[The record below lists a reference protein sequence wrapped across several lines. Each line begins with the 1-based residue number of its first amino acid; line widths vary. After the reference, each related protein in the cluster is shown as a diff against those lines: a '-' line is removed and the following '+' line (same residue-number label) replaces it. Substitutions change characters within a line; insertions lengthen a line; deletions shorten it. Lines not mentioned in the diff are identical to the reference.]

1 MLSRRSAALRRL
13 YSLYAPFYD
22 ALLTGFTRPGRATSV
37 RLAALQPGERV
48 LIPGC
53 GTGLDFAHLPK
64 DVDLVAGDF
73 APPMVARARRAAEKA
88 GFDPEAVLALDA
100 TRLPFPDASFDVVLL
115 HLIVAVVPDPQA
127 AVTEA
132 RRVLKPGGRL
142 GLFDKFAPDDQP
154 LAPWRRAV
162 NPLIAFLV
170 TDVTRQAGPLLQ
182 RAGFTKEADVPVR
195 MNGLFRAIRAR

>member
-1 MLSRRSAALRRL
+1 MSARRSAALRRL

-22 ALLTGFTRPGRATSV
+22 ALLTRFTRPGRAASV

-73 APPMVARARRAAEKA
+73 APPMVARARRAAERA
-88 GFDPEAVLALDA
+88 GFDPEAVQTLDA
-100 TRLPFPDASFDVVLL
+100 SRLPFPDASFDAVLL
-115 HLIVAVVPDPQA
+115 HLIVAVVPNPE
-127 AVTEA
+127 AVVAEA
-132 RRVLKPGGRL
+132 RRVLRPGGRL

-154 LAPWRRAV
+154 VAAWRQAV
-162 NPLIAFLV
+162 NPLLAFFV
-170 TDVTRQAGPLLQ
+170 TDVTRQAGPLL
-182 RAGFTKEADVPVR
+182 RGAGFAKEADVPVR
-195 MNGLFRAIRAR
+195 LNGLFRAIRAR

>member
-1 MLSRRSAALRRL
+1 MSARRSAALRRL

-22 ALLTGFTRPGRATSV
+22 ALLTGFTRPGRAASV
-37 RLAALQPGERV
+37 RLVDLQPGERV

-64 DVDLVAGDF
+64 GVDLVAGDF
-73 APPMVARARRAAEKA
+73 APPMRARARRAAEHA
-88 GFDPEAVLALDA
+88 GFDPSVVTALDA
-100 TRLPFPDASFDVVLL
+100 TRLPFPDASFDAVLL

-127 AVTEA
+127 AVNEA

-154 LAPWRRAV
+154 VAAWRRAL
-162 NPLIAFLV
+162 NPLVAFLV
-170 TDVTRQAGPLLQ
+170 TDVTRQAGPLL
-182 RAGFTKEADVPVR
+182 RGAGFAKEADVPVR
-195 MNGLFRAIRAR
+195 LNGLFRAILAR